1 MIRTSAFLGLAG
13 SLLFLGH
20 AVKRSSWNQ
29 THKAW
34 PDVFQTKALI
44 LGFLVMQISCHSKQS
59 TKDPREGLVSQSCWR
74 RLWASGWRFLCR
86 TQAGSCFYVLP
97 SSFAER
103 VKSVSQRRLPS
114 VVCTAAS
121 PQLRQSTQLFVVP
134 AFPFLKGGGWL
145 VETWNEVTLRSAGPL
160 EGLSAMV
167 TMGTAQGTQITLQ
180 CNSWVWARDL
190 MYRLIWPWT
199 LFCCCCCN

>member
-1 MIRTSAFLGLAG
+1 MAWCFSDQSANFRFLSYANQLPLKAEHQGSQGGAG
-13 SLLFLGH
+13 QSKLLTPTLG
-20 AVKRSSWNQ
+20 
-29 THKAW
+29 
-34 PDVFQTKALI
+34 
-44 LGFLVMQISCHSKQS
+44 
-59 TKDPREGLVSQSCWR
+59 
-74 RLWASGWRFLCR
+74 LWASGWRFLCR

-167 TMGTAQGTQITLQ
+167 TMGTAQGTQITLR

-199 LFCCCCCN
+199 LFFCCCCN